1 MGSKGSSKVP
11 KVVETPVYRSS
22 YSAEAN
28 SVTSA
33 VAQDISAQNMSE
45 MNAQQQL
52 RKRSGGIMASYER
65 FSSDQTG
72 KTKLG
77 A

>member
-1 MGSKGSSKVP
+1 MGSKGGSKVP

-22 YSAEAN
+22 YSSEAN

-33 VAQDISAQNMSE
+33 VAQDISAQNMAAI
-45 MNAQQQL
+45 NAQQQL

-65 FSSDQTG
+65 FASEQGG
-72 KTKLG
+72 KAKLG
-77 A
+77 Q